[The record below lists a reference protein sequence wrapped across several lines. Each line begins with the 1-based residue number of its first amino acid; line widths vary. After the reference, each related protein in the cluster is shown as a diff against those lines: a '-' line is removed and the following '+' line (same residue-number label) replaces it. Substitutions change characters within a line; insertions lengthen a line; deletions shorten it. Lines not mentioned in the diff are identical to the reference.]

1 MPNVIRKEDGV
12 FRSSYIDLTNNKIA
26 THSSTSTESFFTS
39 WNLMEY
45 ISSLTDSSISI
56 LFSNQSCVIELY
68 SSLTEL
74 EQQITIRLA
83 MIGTNPN
90 FNMLG
95 EKAMQLWVLP
105 SKQDELF
112 AALKHLRLLKVIK
125 ANILKFNNSSNI
137 SNNNESTNT
146 IGNNISIQYSLN
158 TEFQKSLYNYLI
170 NGLNNNQI
178 LNSNLNISNGGK
190 KVRRTLLTQFVRY
203 KWNNI
208 LNMIV
213 EVSGYSYENNF
224 YDFSSLSR
232 QYKIISK
239 DIIDILLNMG
249 LITYP
254 TYEKDNCKN
263 TVKVKVQ
270 NILNSSQLK
279 KSEETS
285 SIISSVS
292 IVTQN
297 ELYDG
302 FEGEDEQILIDTEN
316 DNDGSIEDFEYLNN
330 ISDDD
335 EYQPYITKRN
345 KLKKSSKKLQNNEEC
360 LKDQMDK
367 IFEQK
372 LVPKTFCW
380 LLCDTCNQLLTL
392 LNEFIKLVGNKNNNN
407 QENNKQISLDKDL
420 VDVISLIFRL
430 SNSKVGQPILVCN
443 NNNLLSRFLYFA
455 YDLGLIYFDNT
466 IYLEDDHSFNTPID
480 LNRSQTYLIYTTPY
494 ALLLGHDGYQLQ
506 SLYPALKVVVSL
518 NKIVDNEEIDNNEI
532 GNSILLPSHFYYDQ
546 NNEDNDPYN
555 DEYLTEKYSE
565 SIMDN
570 NKYNKIVELNNTDN
584 NIDLKIFHSIKSDLF
599 SSGISNLEAGI
610 IVQSNF
616 RVYCYTASPLQA
628 KILRHLCQVKV
639 RGPNIICG
647 VLTRRGL
654 LSAYS
659 MGVKAYQILRFFISN
674 AHPIILK
681 KHITDGTS
689 IIPIS
694 VETQLKLWENDH
706 NRLEINKVSLFS
718 DWGDNKEDIE
728 LFKQTVT
735 YAIGKQV
742 ILYHNLIDDLSII
755 ENKHI
760 SYEQKIQQLY
770 LAVQQDA
777 EDDIKSFIKTKRE
790 LVTRINI

>member
-1 MPNVIRKEDGV
+1 MPNIIAKEDGI
-12 FRSSYIDLTNNKIA
+12 FRSPHIGLTNNKIA
-26 THSSTSTESFFTS
+26 THSSISAESSFTS

-45 ISSLTDSSISI
+45 ISSLTDSSVSI

-74 EQQITIRLA
+74 EQQVTIRLA

-90 FNMLG
+90 LNMLG

-125 ANILKFNNSSNI
+125 ANILKFNNSSNTL
-137 SNNNESTNT
+137 NNNESTNT
-146 IGNNISIQYSLN
+146 IGSNISIQYSLN

-170 NGLNNNQI
+170 NGLNDNQI
-178 LNSNLNISNGGK
+178 LNSHLNISNEGK

-213 EVSGYSYENNF
+213 EVSGYSYGNNF

-232 QYKIISK
+232 QYRIISK

-254 TYEKDNCKN
+254 TYEKDNCKD

-270 NILNSSQLK
+270 DVSNSNQLK
-279 KSEETS
+279 RSEETS
-285 SIISSVS
+285 SIISPVS
-292 IVTQN
+292 IVTQS

-302 FEGEDEQILIDTEN
+302 FEGEDEQILIDTK
-316 DNDGSIEDFEYLNN
+316 DNGSIEDFEYLNN
-330 ISDDD
+330 ISDD

-345 KLKKSSKKLQNNEEC
+345 KLRKSGKKLQNNEEC
-360 LKDQMDK
+360 LKGQMDK

-372 LVPKTFCW
+372 LVPKAFCW

-392 LNEFIKLVGNKNNNN
+392 LNEFIKLMGNSNNN

-455 YDLGLIYFDNT
+455 YDLGLIYFDDT
-466 IYLEDDHSFNTPID
+466 IYSKDDHSFNLPTD
-480 LNRSQTYLIYTTPY
+480 LNHSQTYLIYTTPY
-494 ALLLGHDGYQLQ
+494 TLLLGHDGYQLQ
-506 SLYPALKVVVSL
+506 TLYPALKVVASL
-518 NKIVDNEEIDNNEI
+518 NKIVDNEEIDNNET
-532 GNSILLPSHFYYDQ
+532 GNSILLPSHFYYNQD
-546 NNEDNDPYN
+546 NEDKDPYN

-565 SIMDN
+565 SIINN
-570 NKYNKIVELNNTDN
+570 NKNNKNVELNNTSN
-584 NIDLKIFHSIKSDLF
+584 YIDLKISYSIESNLF

-681 KHITDGTS
+681 RHITDGTS

-718 DWGDNKEDIE
+718 DWGNNKEDIE

-742 ILYHNLIDDLSII
+742 VLYHNLIDNLSII
-755 ENKHI
+755 ENKHN
-760 SYEQKIQQLY
+760 SYEQKTQQLY

-777 EDDIKSFIKTKRE
+777 EDDIKSFIKAKRE
-790 LVTRINI
+790 LVTRVNI

>member
-1 MPNVIRKEDGV
+1 MPNVITKEDGI
-12 FRSSYIDLTNNKIA
+12 FRSSHIDLTNNKIA
-26 THSSTSTESFFTS
+26 THSSIYTESSFTS

-45 ISSLTDSSISI
+45 ISSLTDSSVSI

-74 EQQITIRLA
+74 EQQVTIRLA

-90 FNMLG
+90 LNMLG

-125 ANILKFNNSSNI
+125 ANILKFNNSSNTLN
-137 SNNNESTNT
+137 SNESTNT
-146 IGNNISIQYSLN
+146 IGSNISIQYSLN

-170 NGLNNNQI
+170 NGLNDNQI
-178 LNSNLNISNGGK
+178 LNSNLNISNEGK

-208 LNMIV
+208 LNIIV

-224 YDFSSLSR
+224 YDFSSLSK
-232 QYKIISK
+232 QYKIVSK

-254 TYEKDNCKN
+254 TYEKDHCKD

-270 NILNSSQLK
+270 NISNSNQLK
-279 KSEETS
+279 RSEETS
-285 SIISSVS
+285 SIIFPVS
-292 IVTQN
+292 IVTRS

-302 FEGEDEQILIDTEN
+302 FEGEEEQILIDTK
-316 DNDGSIEDFEYLNN
+316 DNGSIEDFEYLND
-330 ISDDD
+330 ISDD

-345 KLKKSSKKLQNNEEC
+345 KLRKSGKKLQNNEEC
-360 LKDQMDK
+360 LKGQMDK

-372 LVPKTFCW
+372 LVPKAFCW

-392 LNEFIKLVGNKNNNN
+392 LNEFIKLMGNSNNNN
-407 QENNKQISLDKDL
+407 QKNNKQISLDKDL

-466 IYLEDDHSFNTPID
+466 IYSKDDHSFNLPID
-480 LNRSQTYLIYTTPY
+480 LSHSQTYLIYTTPY

-506 SLYPALKVVVSL
+506 SLYPALKVVTSL
-518 NKIVDNEEIDNNEI
+518 NKIVDNEEIDNNET

-546 NNEDNDPYN
+546 DNEDKDPYN

-565 SIMDN
+565 SIMNN
-570 NKYNKIVELNNTDN
+570 NKNNKIVELNNTSND
-584 NIDLKIFHSIKSDLF
+584 IDLKISHSIESNLF
-599 SSGISNLEAGI
+599 LSGISNLEAGI

-718 DWGDNKEDIE
+718 DWGNNKEDIE

-742 ILYHNLIDDLSII
+742 VLYHNLIDDLSIS
-755 ENKHI
+755 ENKHDI

-777 EDDIKSFIKTKRE
+777 EDDIKSFIKAKRE
-790 LVTRINI
+790 LVTRVNI